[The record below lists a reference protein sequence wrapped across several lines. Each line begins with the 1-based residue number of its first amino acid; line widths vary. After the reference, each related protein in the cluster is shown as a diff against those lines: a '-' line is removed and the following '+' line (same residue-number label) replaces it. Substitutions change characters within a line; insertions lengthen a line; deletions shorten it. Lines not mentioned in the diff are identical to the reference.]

1 MLIFLPCVCHF
12 HLLTVFSIGYHP
24 RNLSCINV
32 IYIIQSANRTHTHTH
47 RHVDIRLCLLNKV
60 CAIVTFMYCPT
71 RLAIWAQ
78 LPHSFGPMSKFA
90 NKHTEHTH
98 THAYIR
104 SAQYT
109 SEWNIHR
116 NAISIILLRLFVLFR
131 SNLALKY
138 SSPFIAFYVEVNCIY
153 IVICSSFDFS
163 SALFHCVRCLSV
175 GGGDDNNNPNVDD
188 ENDKM
193 LYWNH
198 AFDVMWWKLSQSAH
212 SPIST
217 LNGTTHRTFA
227 PNSIPKFN
235 RAYCKIENESESE
248 SEQNKWREAVC
259 VCVCVE
265 RGKVLRGM
273 PYKVTIF
280 LISYHI

>member
-1 MLIFLPCVCHF
+1 
-12 HLLTVFSIGYHP
+12 
-24 RNLSCINV
+24 
-32 IYIIQSANRTHTHTH
+32 
-47 RHVDIRLCLLNKV
+47 
-60 CAIVTFMYCPT
+60 
-71 RLAIWAQ
+71 
-78 LPHSFGPMSKFA
+78 MSKFA

-98 THAYIR
+98 THAHIR
-104 SAQYT
+104 CAQYT
-109 SEWNIHR
+109 SEWKIHR

-131 SNLALKY
+131 SNLALIFVSIYCLLRWGK
-138 SSPFIAFYVEVNCIY
+138 CIY

-163 SALFHCVRCLSV
+163 SAPFHCVRCLSV
-175 GGGDDNNNPNVDD
+175 GGDDDNNNSNVDD

-248 SEQNKWREAVC
+248 SESEQNKWRKAVYVC
-259 VCVCVE
+259 VCVWREEKCCVAC
-265 RGKVLRGM
+265 RTRWR
-273 PYKVTIF
+273 Y
-280 LISYHI
+280 S